1 MSISTAILMTV
12 LIYGSFADEEEQSS
26 RASQIIPYLHG
37 LKVAQDGGGY
47 ELCRPTK
54 FWKEDQL
61 GHVNVFAFLD
71 PSWHYSY
78 RQAIMLELLKN
89 RLEKSNFSNILFFVV
104 APPVELPED
113 NLEMKT
119 WKDISKKNLVE
130 SESFWDAK
138 ETQSDDLGEN
148 SEKASKIIFIQDTHE
163 LGIWKNFHAYK
174 DEMAVLDHCGRLTYQ
189 VIIPWSILY
198 FPYVKAAIL
207 STYKE
212 EPCGPC
218 NEQPPLIRNLMD
230 YEKYLFR
237 NINPN
242 YKEKDENSNSYT
254 KQTLGNLESESVTA
268 FSEESKRTED
278 DKNASTVIPINFNLN
293 TNDVTISDIAITDIP
308 SVAAEAS
315 RTFNRTD
322 QFGIASTENVK
333 EHNNEK
339 VDGIFAGN
347 RSEST
352 TEASFII
359 SNLETIKDYSKK
371 QDHTSV
377 NEHTTTN
384 NNTINGTNTDAKR
397 NDFHQDAINESLKN
411 DYKTLTANVENK
423 EIQVQ
428 KDKDLPL
435 RIIMY
440 APHLHQEDQTMK
452 RYTHLVLKMGTPDYH
467 EHLHNINKDYNQP
480 PRTSERSA
488 VTLEDKKLRKFVS
501 NANES
506 PGVYGEISDYWR
518 ITEDDE
524 FNDRSENL
532 AFSEQDDTTTE
543 DTKTNIGNTFNIKT
557 STLEPST
564 LDVTDSDI
572 NIESNAD
579 SDDFMER
586 KLIDHYSK
594 MVPWIYHIL

>member
-1 MSISTAILMTV
+1 MLISTAILMTMLV
-12 LIYGSFADEEEQSS
+12 YGSFADQEEEQSS
-26 RASQIIPYLHG
+26 RASRIIPYLHG

-47 ELCRPTK
+47 ELCRPSK

-104 APPVELPED
+104 APPLELPED
-113 NLEMKT
+113 DLEMKT

-130 SESFWDAK
+130 SELFWAAK

-148 SEKASKIIFIQDTHE
+148 NGKGSKIIFLQDNRE
-163 LGIWKNFHAYK
+163 LGIWENFHAYK
-174 DEMAVLDHCGRLTYQ
+174 DEVAVLDRCGRLTYQ

-230 YEKYLFR
+230 YEKYRFR

-242 YKEKDENSNSYT
+242 YKEKDENSKSYT

-293 TNDVTISDIAITDIP
+293 TNDVTITDIAITDIP

-315 RTFNRTD
+315 RTFNGT
-322 QFGIASTENVK
+322 
-333 EHNNEK
+333 EHNNGK
-339 VDGIFAGN
+339 GDGTFAGN

-352 TEASFII
+352 TETSFIT
-359 SNLETIKDYSKK
+359 SNLKTIKDYSKI
-371 QDHTSV
+371 QDHTSM

-384 NNTINGTNTDAKR
+384 NNTINGTNTDTKR
-397 NDFHQDAINESLKN
+397 NDFRQDAINESLKN
-411 DYKTLTANVENK
+411 GDEKEEISSTDYKTSTANIENK

-440 APHLHQEDQTMK
+440 APHLHQEDQTIK
-452 RYTHLVLKMGTPDYH
+452 RYSHLVLKIGTPDYH
-467 EHLHNINKDYNQP
+467 EHVYNINKDHNQP
-480 PRTSERSA
+480 PLASEKSA
-488 VTLEDKKLRKFVS
+488 VTLEDKKLRKLVS
-501 NANES
+501 GTNES

-532 AFSEQDDTTTE
+532 AYSEQDDATTE
-543 DTKTNIGNTFNIKT
+543 DTKTNIDNTFDTKT

-564 LDVTDSDI
+564 LDITDSDT
-572 NIESNAD
+572 NIESSAD

-594 MVPWIYHIL
+594 LVPWIYHIL